1 MKKAF
6 TMMELIFVIVVIGI
20 LAAVVIPRTGSNKL
34 NEAAI
39 QVVSHIRYT
48 QHLAMVD
55 DKFDTADSNWYRGR
69 WQIIFGTSNYTNDK
83 YAYSIF
89 SDAPTYSGQPDKSE
103 MAKNPLD
110 STRLLSGG
118 YSGTLH
124 IVTDADEVTK
134 EMNIGQKYGIEN
146 IAISGGNTGSSASR
160 VVFDHLG
167 RPYRGDISDVSVT
180 SSTSRLANSTIYIK
194 FCLEGCTLPNSSANN
209 DKEVVIAVEPETGYA
224 HIL

>member
-34 NEAAI
+34 HEAAL

-55 DKFDTADSNWYRGR
+55 DKFNTADATWYEKR
-69 WQIIFGTSNYTNDK
+69 WQIIFGTSASTNNRPAYT
-83 YAYSIF
+83 IF
-89 SDAPTYSGQPDKSE
+89 SDTSGTGEPDKSE

-110 STRLLSGG
+110 SNKLLSGG

-124 IVTDADEVTK
+124 TTNDADEVTK
-134 EMNIGQKYGIEN
+134 EMNLGYYGITGYN
-146 IAISGGNTGSSASR
+146 LAGGCSGAR
-160 VVFDHLG
+160 VSFDHLG
-167 RPYRGDISDVSVT
+167 RPFRGDLSSMTGAYSAGTQRLITSQCTITLTDSSDNV
-180 SSTSRLANSTIYIK
+180 A
-194 FCLEGCTLPNSSANN
+194 
-209 DKEVVIAVEPETGYA
+209 IAIEPETGYA
-224 HIL
+224 CILNSAGTECL

>member
-34 NEAAI
+34 REAAV

-55 DKFDTADSNWYRGR
+55 DKFDASDSNWYRGR
-69 WQIIFGTSNYTNDK
+69 WQIIFGASNYTNDK

-167 RPYRGDISDVSVT
+167 RPYRGDISAVSVT

-194 FCLEGCTLPNSSANN
+194 FCLEGCTLPNYSANN